1 MSQSEE
7 IISLAWRLYS
17 EKVASTML
25 NPRNEKMMQLQLAQI
40 LQLLAPL
47 YEARSNESYK
57 VHLEHPV
64 HVADNTAI
72 IDIVLEH
79 SMGSQSELTAIELK
93 CYRLYS
99 NNSEIKKRGAQNLG
113 MYDYWADIE
122 NCEKYCMLLGFKSAY
137 QLTVTD
143 DSYYVNTLHTGEQV
157 RTYSTNKHRKNVTG
171 VYQCRVANRDGY
183 IHLQGIYELPW
194 ISKGNFHFIAQAVH
208 ETVYAHNLDSPNV
221 TNSLKVDVTENS

>member
-25 NPRNEKMMQLQLAQI
+25 SPNNEKMMQLQLAQI

-47 YEARSNESYK
+47 YEASSNESYK
-57 VHLEHPV
+57 VLLEHPV
-64 HVADNTAI
+64 RISESTAI

-79 SMGSQSELTAIELK
+79 RIGNQPELTAIELK

-99 NNSEIKKRGAQNLG
+99 NNSNTKKRGAQNLG

-122 NCEKYCMLLGFKSAY
+122 NCEKYCSLLGFKSAY

-143 DSYYVNTLHTGEQV
+143 DPYYVNTVHAGEQV
-157 RTYSTNKHRKNVTG
+157 GTYSTNKHRKNVTG
-171 VYQCRVANRDGY
+171 VYQCPVANRNGY
-183 IHLQGIYELPW
+183 IRLQGVYELPW
-194 ISKGNFHFIAQAVH
+194 VSKGNFYFIAQAI
-208 ETVYAHNLDSPNV
+208 NV
-221 TNSLKVDVTENS
+221 